1 MGRIRTIK
9 PEFHAHEEL
18 SALPPETHLFA
29 GALVNYAD
37 DEGYFNANPVLVK
50 AGTNPLRGDKTPIS
64 EQLTQLE
71 RIGYIEVRRCG
82 LKHYGKVINFEL
94 HQRVSHA
101 TPSKIKSR
109 FEELP
114 KFAREAHENIP
125 IGSVV
130 KGIELNG
137 IEQGTGNREAATA
150 IAVLASPPRF
160 TFLLTGRKTHII
172 TQADLDSWD
181 KAYPAV
187 DVGGELYKIISWLDA
202 NEAKRS
208 ATGQGL
214 RQRIVKWL
222 TRAQDNGGSRGTQQ
236 RNFSKTGGNLDA
248 AAQAI
253 AFLEQADRDSQA
265 SDEVQ
270 PEPQSFDQPGDAGPG
285 LGRLIDLR
293 VE

>member
-18 SALPPETHLFA
+18 SDLPPETHLFA

-50 AGTNPLRGDKTPIS
+50 AGTNPLRADKTPIS
-64 EQLTQLE
+64 EQLAQLE

-82 LKHYGKVINFEL
+82 LKHYGKVVNFEL

-114 KFAREAHENIP
+114 KVSRESHETIVN
-125 IGSVV
+125 SSDV

-137 IEQGTGNREAATA
+137 KGTGNREATTA
-150 IAVLASPPRF
+150 DAVLASPPRF

-172 TQADLDSWD
+172 TQADLETWG

-187 DVGGELYKIISWLDA
+187 DVSGELYKIVAWLDA

-236 RNFSKTGGNLDA
+236 RNYSKTGGNLDA
-248 AAQAI
+248 TRQAI
-253 AFLEQADRDSQA
+253 ELFEQAERNR
-265 SDEVQ
+265 E
-270 PEPQSFDQPGDAGPG
+270 DAGQMQHEEG
-285 LGRLIDLR
+285 IGGDGGDLGHLRAGSIDL
-293 VE
+293 